1 MSNPRLVLASTPLY
15 RLLLAALSGALLSLA
30 FPSHPDHPLAF
41 LYHPVWAHFALVPL
55 LLALQGR
62 GFKAGFASGW
72 ISGLVWNLLSLYWVA
87 YTQGGGLAVVGGTGL
102 MAAYLGLFT
111 GLCIGLFNVL
121 AARWGAK
128 ALVLLPLLWT
138 GQEYLLSL
146 GELGFPWLLLGH
158 SQAALPH
165 FIQYATWTGVFGV
178 SCWVVGLNAL
188 FYLALVE
195 RRVFLAGVALGYLL
209 PWLHAQS
216 ALAAPVPA
224 EGLRIGLIQPN
235 TTYADKWGPN
245 GLERTFSALAAL
257 SRQAAKRDPELL
269 VWPETALPCDPVR
282 RAGCRS
288 RVQALVE
295 ELDIP
300 LLTGAPHANYNA
312 AFFVQP
318 GATALP
324 SYAKM
329 HLVPFGERTPY
340 RDAIPLLRDIDWS
353 RLTGDLGPAEFSR
366 GTEHA
371 VFAHPRHPFAVL
383 ICFESIFPDLVR
395 QHVAAG
401 ARVLVNITNDS
412 WFGRSAGPYQ
422 HALINAMRAVENR
435 TAIARAATSGISLFI
450 DPFGRTYEATDLFTP
465 AIAVATVPVGQPATF
480 YTRHGDFFAWG
491 CLMISLVALVARF
504 RKPRATR
511 EPADADLDSEVQHE
525 SDADLDSEVQHE
537 PEADLDPEANH
548 EPDPP
553 RENNMPF
560 LDHLEEFRWRI
571 LKALGA
577 LVVGAAICFALS
589 DSIVQILTRPYEEA
603 VLSLENQQSSGAVQ
617 LVRQWLGLSDAA
629 PEPDAPIT
637 DLPPARRL
645 QALRPMTYFF
655 ISLQIAFVGGL
666 LLALPALFYQAW
678 RFVAPGLLQRE
689 KRLMVPIIS
698 LSILCFS
705 VGAMIAYYIVL
716 PLGLRFFLS
725 LEPPDM
731 TSQWAADEYIGFVLR
746 LIAGFGI
753 VFEMPVLSLFLA
765 KVGVLTA
772 ARMRHIRRYA
782 IIGIFVLGAIFT
794 PPDPVSQILMA
805 LPLLLLYEIS
815 IWVCKISERK

>member
-1 MSNPRLVLASTPLY
+1 MSNPRFALALTPLS

-41 LYHPVWAHFALVPL
+41 LYHPLWAHCALVPL
-55 LLALQGR
+55 LIALKGR
-62 GFKAGFASGW
+62 GFKSGFAAGW

-87 YTQGGGLAVVGGTGL
+87 YTQGGGPAVVGGTGL

-111 GLCIGLFNVL
+111 GLCTGLFNVL

-128 ALVLLPLLWT
+128 ALALLPLLWT
-138 GQEYLLSL
+138 AQEYLLSL

-209 PWLHAQS
+209 PWVHAQS
-216 ALAAPVPA
+216 AMATTVP
-224 EGLRIGLIQPN
+224 EESLRIGLIQPN

-245 GLERTFSALAAL
+245 GLERTFSALSTL

-269 VWPETALPCDPVR
+269 VWPETAVPCDPVR
-282 RAGCRS
+282 RAGCRG
-288 RVQALVE
+288 RIQALVE

-318 GATALP
+318 GAATLP

-340 RDAIPLLRDIDWS
+340 RDAIPLLRDIDWT
-353 RLTGDLGPAEFSR
+353 RLTGDLGPAEFAR

-371 VFAHPRHPFAVL
+371 VFAHPQHPFAVL

-395 QHVAAG
+395 QHVASG

-435 TAIARAATSGISLFI
+435 TAIARSATTGISLFI

-465 AIAVATVPVGQPATF
+465 AVAVATVPVGQPTTF
-480 YTRHGDFFAWG
+480 YTRHGDLFAWG
-491 CLMISLVALVARF
+491 CL
-504 RKPRATR
+504 
-511 EPADADLDSEVQHE
+511 
-525 SDADLDSEVQHE
+525 
-537 PEADLDPEANH
+537 
-548 EPDPP
+548 
-553 RENNMPF
+553 
-560 LDHLEEFRWRI
+560 
-571 LKALGA
+571 
-577 LVVGAAICFALS
+577 LS
-589 DSIVQILTRPYEEA
+589 
-603 VLSLENQQSSGAVQ
+603 
-617 LVRQWLGLSDAA
+617 
-629 PEPDAPIT
+629 
-637 DLPPARRL
+637 RR
-645 QALRPMTYFF
+645 
-655 ISLQIAFVGGL
+655 
-666 LLALPALFYQAW
+666 
-678 RFVAPGLLQRE
+678 
-689 KRLMVPIIS
+689 
-698 LSILCFS
+698 
-705 VGAMIAYYIVL
+705 
-716 PLGLRFFLS
+716 
-725 LEPPDM
+725 
-731 TSQWAADEYIGFVLR
+731 
-746 LIAGFGI
+746 
-753 VFEMPVLSLFLA
+753 
-765 KVGVLTA
+765 
-772 ARMRHIRRYA
+772 
-782 IIGIFVLGAIFT
+782 
-794 PPDPVSQILMA
+794 
-805 LPLLLLYEIS
+805 
-815 IWVCKISERK
+815 